1 MALVGPSGAGKS
13 SLADVILG
21 VIPPDAG
28 LVQISNCPSAEVV
41 REWPGVL
48 AYVPQDVS
56 IVDGTV
62 RANVAM
68 GLPEALVDDDRV
80 REALDRAHL
89 TNFLNEQR
97 DGLDT
102 LVGEQGVKLSGG
114 QRQRLGI
121 ARALYTRPRFLV
133 LDEATSALDAQTE
146 FDVSETIAEMSG
158 EVTRVIIAHR
168 LATIRNCDVVVYLDR
183 GRVVASGT
191 FDEVRT
197 AIPDFDRQAELLGL

>member
-1 MALVGPSGAGKS
+1 
-13 SLADVILG
+13 LADVILG
-21 VIPPDAG
+21 VISPDAG
-28 LVQISNCPSAEVV
+28 VVEISGRSASDVV

-48 AYVPQDVS
+48 AYVPQDVA
-56 IVDGTV
+56 IIDGTV
-62 RANVAM
+62 RSNVAM
-68 GLPEALVDDDRV
+68 GLPDSLVDDERV
-80 REALDRAHL
+80 REALRRAHL
-89 TNFLNEQR
+89 SALFDNSRE
-97 DGLDT
+97 GLDT
-102 LVGEQGVKLSGG
+102 LVGEHGVKLSGG

-191 FDEVRT
+191 FDEVGT